1 MKPPSVVLDLS
12 LVFETVIRLD
22 ASNPEQLQED
32 VRRVNDFLNDLSELL
47 SRYS

>member
-1 MKPPSVVLDLS
+1 MKPPAVILDLS
-12 LVFETVIRLD
+12 LVFEMVIKLD

-32 VRRVNDFLNDLSELL
+32 TRRLNDLLRNLGELL